1 LEKINSYFVLTY
13 NVKKEGKTWLASCVE
28 LGTSVYGKS
37 AKDAKNKLQEAIS
50 CHIETLRD
58 VGELDRFFK
67 ENGIVIHPN
76 DASMIS
82 KPKDFTPIDGPETT
96 QRVKV
101 YAGC

>member
-1 LEKINSYFVLTY
+1 MDKINSYFVLTY
-13 NVKKEGKTWLASCVE
+13 NVKQEGKTWLASCVE

-37 AKDAKNKLQEAIS
+37 AKEAKKKLQEAIS
-50 CHIETLRD
+50 CHIDTLRD

-67 ENGIVIHPN
+67 ENGIVIHPS
-76 DASMIS
+76 DARAIS
-82 KPKDFTPIDGPETT
+82 KTKDFTPIDGPETT